1 MQMKRSSP
9 RLALLI
15 LLVLAFTLGLGFATL
30 CAVLGGLAW
39 PLELFSH
46 YRPQLAGMALV
57 VLILSLLLRH
67 GPLIL
72 VNVVLL
78 AANLVP
84 IFPHLMSYLRE
95 PATVEAGGRS
105 LRLLSLNMRADAT
118 NRERFAALIREENP
132 DVILL
137 TEMPPS
143 IGSRMAPFEEIYPH
157 RLLGRSGPEFFHEI
171 GIFSRWPI
179 ASIQTTRVSQYRLPV
194 IAADICPPSGERG
207 ACLHLITLHTL
218 SPFGE
223 GAAVR
228 DQQLDVAARAAATQI
243 GPTLMI
249 GDLNI
254 TPWSPTFTRLIDST
268 RLKDSSRL
276 RGVTPTWAPRSW
288 SERVRGFTE
297 ALAPLAGLPID
308 HALASEDIALRA
320 SRVGPP
326 VGSDHWPIIVDLQ
339 LPDLAAPR
347 F

>member
-1 MQMKRSSP
+1 MRTTNGKMAFVTAVV
-9 RLALLI
+9 LAL
-15 LLVLAFTLGLGFATL
+15 TLGLGFATL

-46 YRPQLAGMALV
+46 YRPQLAGLTLVALV
-57 VLILSLLLRH
+57 FSLLLRH
-67 GPLIL
+67 GALIL
-72 VNVVLL
+72 VNIVLL
-78 AANLVP
+78 AANVVP
-84 IFPHLMSYLRE
+84 IFPHLTSYLRE
-95 PATVEAGGRS
+95 PATAEAGGRS

-118 NRERFAALIREENP
+118 NRERFGALIRDENP

-143 IGSRMAPFEEIYPH
+143 IGSRMTPFEELYPH
-157 RLLGRSGPEFFHEI
+157 RLLGRSGPESFHEI

-179 ASIQTTRVSQYRLPV
+179 ASIQTMRVSRYRLPV

-207 ACLHLITLHTL
+207 ACLHLITLHTM

-254 TPWSPTFTRLIDST
+254 TPWSPTFARLIDGT
-268 RLKDSSRL
+268 RLKDGSRL
-276 RGVTPTWAPRSW
+276 RGLTPTWAPRSW

-297 ALAPLAGLPID
+297 TLAPLAGLPID